1 MKIHLT
7 NYINK
12 LFTLSLL
19 LITLEAFTQNI
30 SVRQTNILSGKVT
43 DIKTHEPIIG
53 AVIYIHDLKT
63 GAATGMDGAYII
75 KRLPKGKFLVEVNYT
90 SYKSKAI
97 TIEIIGETKLDIE
110 LESSIA
116 ELHEIVVSGASRATD
131 IKRNPI
137 SIVTIDKKQME
148 QSISTNI
155 IDAISKLPGVIAVTS
170 GPNIS
175 KPFIRGLGYNRILT
189 LYDGQ
194 RQEGNQWG
202 DEHGVE
208 VDEYSVD
215 KIEVVKGPASLIYGS
230 DALAGVVN
238 LLPANPLPSG
248 TMKGSIL
255 SNYQSN
261 NKLIGLS
268 ATLVGNNNGFIWNVR
283 VSHKQAMDYQNAID
297 GKVYGTNFSEYDA
310 SGMIG
315 LTRQWG
321 YSHLNFSVYDNEQS
335 IPDGSRDSLSR
346 QFTKQISE
354 ADISR
359 QIVSTSELNSYN
371 IPTLHQHI
379 RHYRIFLANNFI
391 IRKSK
396 LSINL
401 GYQEN
406 VRREYNHP
414 VYTDIAGLYL
424 DLKTITYDLKYYLP
438 EFRGWETTVGMNG
451 MYQQNKNSGTDFI
464 IPDYSQ
470 FDIGPFAFVKKTFDK
485 LDVSAGARYD
495 IRFFSNSELFISQ
508 NTIGLDTVGFKQVSS
523 TFANAQKIFF
533 DNNQTFS
540 GASGSVGA
548 TYIISENIV
557 VKANIGRGFRAP
569 NILEISANG
578 VHPGTNMYQIG
589 NTNFLPEFSL
599 QEDIG
604 VLFSTKHISGGIEF
618 FNNDISNYIFNQ
630 KVTNKMGQDSIS
642 SGNQTFQFQQTNAN
656 LIGGEANIDIHPHP
670 FDWLHFEN
678 AISIVYAV
686 NKGAVSDNEKC
697 LPFIPPL
704 HSRSE
709 LRADIKKSFTFFS
722 SLFAKVEMEYFA
734 EQNSVFSAYNT
745 ETITP
750 SYTLFNIGF
759 GGEIKNKSGNILCK
773 INLLCNNISDVAY
786 QSNMSRLK
794 YMEQYYASPNG
805 HLGIYNMGRNFSVKL
820 IVPLNF
826 KK

>member
-1 MKIHLT
+1 MK
-7 NYINK
+7 K
-12 LFTLSLL
+12 FQLFFIMILVS
-19 LITLEAFTQNI
+19 ASVYSQNI
-30 SVRQTNILSGKVT
+30 LTGKIT
-43 DIKTHEPIIG
+43 DKKNNESIIG

-63 GAATGMDGAYII
+63 GAASGIDGSYSI
-75 KRLPKGKFLVEVNYT
+75 KRLPKGKFLLEVSYT

-97 TIEIIGETKLDIE
+97 TIEVNGETKLDIE
-110 LESSIA
+110 LEQSIA
-116 ELHEIVVSGASRATD
+116 ELHEVVVTGASKASD
-131 IKRNPI
+131 VKRNPV
-137 SIVTIDKKQME
+137 SIIMLDKKQLD
-148 QSISTNI
+148 QNISTNI
-155 IDAISKLPGVIAVTS
+155 IDAISKLPGVSAVTT

-238 LLPANPLPSG
+238 LLPANPLPNG
-248 TMKGSIL
+248 TLRGSVI

-261 NKLIGLS
+261 NNLIGLS
-268 ATLVGNNNGFIWNVR
+268 AALAGNNNGFIWSGR
-283 VSHKQAMDYQNAID
+283 ISHKQAMDYQNVID

-310 SGMIG
+310 SGMVG

-335 IPDGSRDSLSR
+335 IPDGSRDSLTR

-354 ADISR
+354 VDGYR
-359 QIVSTSELNSYN
+359 PVVSNSDLNTYA

-379 RHYRIFLANNFI
+379 QHYRIYFANNFFI
-391 IRKSK
+391 GKSK

-406 VRREYNHP
+406 IRREFNHP
-414 VYTDIAGLYL
+414 QYADIAGLYI

-438 EFRGWETTVGMNG
+438 EFRGWETTIGVNG
-451 MYQQNKNSGTDFI
+451 MYQQNKNLGTDFI

-470 FDIGPFAFVKKTFDK
+470 FDIGPFAFIKKTFDK
-485 LDVSAGARYD
+485 FDISAGARYD
-495 IRFFSNSELFISQ
+495 IRFFSNSELFTSPNI
-508 NTIGLDTVGFKQVSS
+508 IVIDTVGFKQVLP
-523 TFANAQKIFF
+523 TFNGAQQVFTGT
-533 DNNQTFS
+533 NQIFS

-548 TYIISENIV
+548 TYNITENIV

-578 VHPGTNMYQIG
+578 IHPGTNMYQIG
-589 NTNFLPEFSL
+589 NPNFLPEFSL

-604 VLFSTKHISGGIEF
+604 VLFSSKHISGGIEF

-630 KVTNKMGQDSIS
+630 KLTNKIGQDSIS
-642 SGNQTFQFQQTNAN
+642 SGNQTFKFQQTNAN
-656 LIGGEANIDIHPHP
+656 LIGGEANLDIHPHP
-670 FDWLHFEN
+670 LDWLHFEN
-678 AISIVYAV
+678 SISVVSAV
-686 NKGAVSDNEKC
+686 NKGAKSDNEKY

-704 HSRSE
+704 HTRSE
-709 LRADIKKSFTFFS
+709 LRADIKKKFAFFS
-722 SLFAKVEMEYFA
+722 SLFVKVEMEYFA
-734 EQNSVFSAYNT
+734 EQNRVFSSSNT

-750 SYTLFNIGF
+750 SYTLFNMGF
-759 GGEIKNKSGNILCK
+759 GGEITNKSGKVLCK

-794 YMEQYYASPNG
+794 YMEHYTASPNG
-805 HLGIYNMGRNFSVKL
+805 HLGIYNMGRNFSIKL
-820 IVPLNF
+820 IIPLNF
-826 KK
+826 KS

>member
-1 MKIHLT
+1 MAF
-7 NYINK
+7 
-12 LFTLSLL
+12 LFGES
-19 LITLEAFTQNI
+19 QNI
-30 SVRQTNILSGKVT
+30 LTGKITDKKTN
-43 DIKTHEPIIG
+43 EPIIG
-53 AVIYIHDLKT
+53 AIIYIHDLKT
-63 GAATGMDGAYII
+63 GAASGIDGSYSI
-75 KRLPKGKFLVEVNYT
+75 KRLPKGKFLLEVSYT

-97 TIEIIGETKLDIE
+97 TVEVNGETKLDIE
-110 LESSIA
+110 LEQSIA
-116 ELHEIVVSGASRATD
+116 ELHDVVVTGSSRAGD

-137 SIVTIDKKQME
+137 SIVTLDKKQMD
-148 QSISTNI
+148 QNISTNI
-155 IDAISKLPGVIAVTS
+155 IDAIAKLPGVSAVTT

-208 VDEYSVD
+208 VDEYLVD
-215 KIEVVKGPASLIYGS
+215 KIEVIKGPASLIYGS

-238 LLPANPLPSG
+238 LLPANPLPNG
-248 TMKGSIL
+248 ILRGSVT

-261 NKLIGLS
+261 NNLIGLS
-268 ATLVGNNNGFIWNVR
+268 AALAGNNNGFIWSGR
-283 VSHKQAMDYQNAID
+283 ISHKQAMDYQNAID

-321 YSHLNFSVYDNEQS
+321 YSHINFSVYDNEQC
-335 IPDGSRDSLSR
+335 IPDGSRDSLTR

-359 QIVSTSELNSYN
+359 QIVSPAELNSYN

-379 RHYRIFLANNFI
+379 QHYRIYFANSFFI
-391 IRKSK
+391 GKSK

-406 VRREYNHP
+406 VRREFNHP
-414 VYTDIAGLYL
+414 LYAGIAGLYL
-424 DLKTITYDLKYYLP
+424 DLKTGTYDLKYYLP
-438 EFRGWETTVGMNG
+438 EFRGWETTVGIIG
-451 MYQQNKNSGTDFI
+451 MYQQNKNLGTDFI

-470 FDIGPFAFVKKTFDK
+470 FDFGPFAFVKKTFDK

-495 IRFFSNSELFISQ
+495 ERFFSNSDLFTSQ
-508 NTIGLDTVGFKQVSS
+508 NIIGIDTVGFKQVLSTSS
-523 TFANAQKIFF
+523 GAQQIFF
-533 DNNQTFS
+533 SNNQTFS

-548 TYIISENIV
+548 TYNITENIV

-589 NTNFLPEFSL
+589 NPNFLPEFSL

-604 VLFSTKHISGGIEF
+604 MLFSSKHISGGIEF

-630 KVTNKMGQDSIS
+630 KLTNKVGQDSIT
-642 SGNQTFQFQQTNAN
+642 SGNQTFKFHQTNAN
-656 LIGGEANIDIHPHP
+656 LIGGEANLDIHPHP

-678 AISIVYAV
+678 SISIVYAV
-686 NKGAVSDNEKC
+686 NKGAANDNEKY

-704 HSRSE
+704 HTRSE
-709 LRADIKKSFTFFS
+709 LRADIKKNFTFFS
-722 SLFAKVEMEYFA
+722 SMFAKVEMEYFA
-734 EQNSVFSAYNT
+734 EQNRIFSSNTT
-745 ETITP
+745 ETTTP

-759 GGEIKNKSGNILCK
+759 GGEITNKSRKILCK
-773 INLLCNNISDVAY
+773 INLLCNNISDLAY

-794 YMEQYYASPNG
+794 YMEQYTTSPTG

-820 IVPLNF
+820 IIPLNF
-826 KK
+826 KS

>member
-1 MKIHLT
+1 MK
-7 NYINK
+7 K
-12 LFTLSLL
+12 QQLFFI
-19 LITLEAFTQNI
+19 LIFASISVYSQNI
-30 SVRQTNILSGKVT
+30 LTGKITDKKTN
-43 DIKTHEPIIG
+43 EPIIG
-53 AVIYIHDLKT
+53 AIIYIHDLKT
-63 GAATGMDGAYII
+63 GAASGIDGSYVI

-97 TIEIIGETKLDIE
+97 IIEIFGETKLDIQ
-110 LESSIA
+110 LEPSIA
-116 ELHEIVVSGASRATD
+116 ELHEVVVTGSSRAGD

-137 SIVTIDKKQME
+137 SIVTLDKNQIDQN
-148 QSISTNI
+148 ISTNI
-155 IDAISKLPGVIAVTS
+155 IDAISKLPGVSAVTT

-238 LLPANPLPSG
+238 LLPANPLPNG
-248 TMKGSIL
+248 TLRGSIS
-255 SNYQSN
+255 SNYQRN
-261 NKLIGLS
+261 NNLIGLS
-268 ATLVGNNNGFIWNVR
+268 AALAGNNNGFIWSGR
-283 VSHKQAMDYQNAID
+283 ISHKQAMDYQNAFD

-335 IPDGSRDSLSR
+335 IPDGSRDSLTR

-379 RHYRIFLANNFI
+379 QHYRIFLANNFI
-391 IRKSK
+391 IWKSK
-396 LSINL
+396 IAVNI

-406 VRREYNHP
+406 VRREFNHP
-414 VYTDIAGLYL
+414 LYADIAGLYL
-424 DLKTITYDLKYYLP
+424 DLKTLTYDLKYYLP
-438 EFRGWETTVGMNG
+438 EIRGWETTIGVNG
-451 MYQQNKNSGTDFI
+451 MYQQNKNHGTDFI

-470 FDIGPFAFVKKTFDK
+470 FDIGPFAFIKKTFDK

-495 IRFFSNSELFISQ
+495 LRFFSNSELFISQ
-508 NTIGLDTVGFKQVSS
+508 NIIGMDTVGFKQVSS

-578 VHPGTNMYQIG
+578 IHPGTNMYQIG
-589 NTNFLPEFSL
+589 NPNFLPEFSL

-630 KVTNKMGQDSIS
+630 KLTNKMGQDSIS
-642 SGNQTFQFQQTNAN
+642 SGNQTFKFQQTNAN
-656 LIGGEANIDIHPHP
+656 LIGGEANLDIHPHP
-670 FDWLHFEN
+670 LDWLHFEN
-678 AISIVYAV
+678 SISLVYAV
-686 NKGAVSDNEKC
+686 NKGAVNDNEKY
-697 LPFIPPL
+697 LPFITPV
-704 HSRSE
+704 HTRSE
-709 LRADIKKSFTFFS
+709 LRADIKKKFTFFS

-734 EQNSVFSAYNT
+734 EQNRIYSANNT

-759 GGEIKNKSGNILCK
+759 GGEITNKSGNVLCK

-794 YMEQYYASPNG
+794 YMEQYNASPNG
-805 HLGIYNMGRNFSVKL
+805 HLGINNMGRNLSAKL
-820 IVPLNF
+820 IFPLNF